1 MSQKIILKLN
11 LAAKFAIRNVLFVSL
26 IFGLPISSLK
36 ASTKADLDTQPVA
49 SFFEPQAETLKKIN
63 SEDSDAEATLK
74 IVNLHDKRSYKS
86 CSETAVKDLASEAED
101 AVFYVFKFIF
111 GVKCLVEIKSLISKE
126 KSLLKLWSDLYF
138 VMLNKDI
145 LKYVHGSEGDLYLNY
160 ILKLSEIIYSNQEN
174 LDLTIEQIK
183 IVENNLKNTE
193 DSKIKTKIFAG
204 YLNRNDQL
212 SAKEFMVQS
221 DPKLQDIPSLEM
233 LAEHF
238 KDEVY
243 NSRIQELKKSKVDSK
258 ELKNLYNRN
267 KYSEFLKLLVESDLI
282 YEDSVGAASRQ
293 AGWLYVRGSDQFKNE
308 LASKV
313 DQIDVNFNE
322 FFWVLSNQ
330 GYFKDILKLYK
341 QLNAAKQKTNITMA
355 LKAYIYSGQYAE
367 GFKFVQDNKLIDDL
381 VKQRP
386 VVLFYAAL
394 IGLRFNKDK
403 QILPVLKH
411 LMNTD
416 SEYKLQAMYL
426 NYNILKDLK
435 DNDYKKEAS
444 KLVQF
449 YPLTYYG
456 LVVAHNESLT
466 QDLPFL
472 KSTPEP
478 KVNFKFDV
486 PEEKRKLKHLVFIN
500 TNNLNSRFRKFMDS
514 TLNSLSFESQMIFA
528 YKFHME
534 GEPLAAIKVMNVVWT
549 SRRDWIHPSI
559 TPIAYPKGY
568 LESVKK
574 HSVANIDPFLVLGL
588 IRQESAFQKNATSQS
603 SARGL
608 MQLLTG
614 TAKEM
619 ARSLRL
625 YKVSLPWG
633 LYSPDVNIRL
643 GSFYLKKR
651 IEAYKGHVPMA
662 LASYNVGPGR
672 LQKWSVDR
680 NLITSL
686 QDTMYEDSW
695 KVQDLW
701 VEEMPWEETRFYVK
715 AVLRN
720 YYLYTLFEDYS
731 PLKTCFRRW
740 NCEPGKQLESTTEKS
755 ASNSL

>member
-1 MSQKIILKLN
+1 MGQ
-11 LAAKFAIRNVLFVSL
+11 
-26 IFGLPISSLK
+26 ISI
-36 ASTKADLDTQPVA
+36 AQAGLDTQPVA
-49 SFFEPQAETLKKIN
+49 SFFEPQASILKKIN
-63 SEDSDAEATLK
+63 DDDVDAKNTLK
-74 IVNLHDKRSYKS
+74 IVNLHDKRSYKL
-86 CSETAVKDLASEAED
+86 CSETAVNDLSSDSAES
-101 AVFYVFKFIF
+101 VFYVFKFIF
-111 GVKCLVEIKSLISKE
+111 GVKCLVEIKTIIPKE
-126 KSLLKLWSDLYF
+126 KKLLKLWSDLYF
-138 VMLNKDI
+138 NILDKNI
-145 LKYVHGSEGDLYLNY
+145 LKFLHGSEADLYLNY
-160 ILKLSEIIYSNQEN
+160 ILKLSEVIYTNQDII
-174 LDLTIEQIK
+174 DLNIDQIK
-183 IVENNLKNTE
+183 IVEVNLKNTD
-193 DSKIKTKIFAG
+193 DSKIKSKIFSS

-212 SAKEFMVQS
+212 SAKEFMLQS
-221 DPKLQDIPSLEM
+221 DPKMEDIPTLEV
-233 LAEHF
+233 LLEHF
-238 KDEVY
+238 KDDIY
-243 NSRIQELKKSKVDSK
+243 SSRIQELKKSKVDSK
-258 ELKNLYNRN
+258 ELKALYSRN
-267 KYSEFLKLLVESDLI
+267 KYSDFLKLLVESNLI
-282 YEDSVGAASRQ
+282 LEDSIGAASRQ
-293 AGWLYVRGSDQFKNE
+293 AGWLYVRGSDQFKND
-308 LASKV
+308 LTDKI
-313 DQIDVNFNE
+313 DQINVNYNE

-330 GYFKDILKLYK
+330 GYFKDIIKLYK
-341 QLNAAKQKTNITMA
+341 KLSPVKQKANITMA
-355 LKAYIYSGQYAE
+355 LKAYIYSGQYEE
-367 GFKFVQDNKLIDDL
+367 GFKFIQENKLFEDI

-386 VVLFYAAL
+386 VVLFYSAL
-394 IGLRFNKDK
+394 LGLRFNKDK
-403 QILPVLKH
+403 QVLPILKH
-411 LMNTD
+411 LVNTD

-435 DNDYKKEAS
+435 NNDYKKEAAN
-444 KLVQF
+444 LVQF

-456 LVVAHNESLT
+456 LVVAHNEKLT

-472 KSTPEP
+472 KDSPEP

-500 TNNLNSRFRKFMDS
+500 ANNLNSRFRKFMDS

-528 YKFHME
+528 YKFHIE

-549 SRRDWIHPSI
+549 SRRDWIHPLI

-686 QDTMYEDSW
+686 QDSMYEDSW
-695 KVQDLW
+695 KIQDLW

-720 YYLYTLFEDYS
+720 YYLYTLFEDYT

-740 NCEPGKQLESTTEKS
+740 NCEPEKQLEATTEKS
-755 ASNSL
+755 ASHSL